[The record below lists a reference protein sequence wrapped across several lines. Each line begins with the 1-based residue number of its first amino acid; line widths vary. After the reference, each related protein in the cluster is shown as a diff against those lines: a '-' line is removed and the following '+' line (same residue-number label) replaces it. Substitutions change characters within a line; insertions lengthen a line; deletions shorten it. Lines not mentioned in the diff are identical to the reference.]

1 MIIRSIRFRMA
12 LWYAALLA
20 GALVLFGA
28 ATYIGL
34 ERYLQ
39 KSLEESLIKQ
49 ARSIG
54 DVLLVNINQSGEDY
68 VDNEITEHY
77 SPEIN
82 GRFIRVTRGDGKRI
96 YISGSPKDGTFDPA
110 LVAAPRLPVARE
122 FTREVEMS
130 DSHEL
135 LLHGLP
141 YRASDGTQFIIE
153 VAAPYNQIESVLRG
167 LLLTFALGLPLI
179 VTLAIGGGYLLM
191 RGALRP
197 VDEIRQKAA
206 RITSRNLSERLPVV
220 HTGDELERL
229 AIDLNRMIERLEESF
244 HQINRFSGDASHELR
259 TPLTVLQGELEAIAH
274 KEQTLP
280 QDVRDTIGSAL
291 EETHRLAKIV
301 ESLLAISRLEA
312 GEARVQ
318 PVRLDFAELART
330 TADQMRLLAEEKHIS
345 MSCDGTDSIEVD
357 ADPSR
362 LKQVV
367 VNLLDNAIKYTPEG
381 GNVSISVTRRDN
393 HAVLEV
399 ADSGLGISAD
409 DLPHVFERFYRADK
423 ARSRQMGGTG
433 LGLSIVRSIC
443 SAHGGQV
450 TVNSTE
456 GRGSLFHVELP
467 LATSS
472 RSHSRNAQT
481 VPANES

>member
-1 MIIRSIRFRMA
+1 VIARSIRFRMA

-20 GALVLFGA
+20 GALALFGA
-28 ATYIGL
+28 STYVGL

-82 GRFIRVTRGDGKRI
+82 GRFIRVTRADGKRI
-96 YISGSPKDGTFDPA
+96 YVSGPPKDGTFDPA
-110 LVAAPRLPVARE
+110 LVVAPRLPVAQE

-130 DSHEL
+130 DGHEL
-135 LLHGLP
+135 LLNGLP
-141 YRASDGTQFIIE
+141 YRAGDGTQFLIE

-179 VTLAIGGGYLLM
+179 VALAIGGGYLLM
-191 RGALRP
+191 RRALHP
-197 VDEIRQKAA
+197 VDDIRQKAA
-206 RITSRNLSERLPVV
+206 QITSRNLSERLPVV

-229 AIDLNRMIERLEESF
+229 ATDLNRMIARLEESF
-244 HQINRFSGDASHELR
+244 LQINRFSADASHELR
-259 TPLTVLQGELEAIAH
+259 TPLTILQGELEAVAQ
-274 KEQTLP
+274 KGQSLP
-280 QDVRDTIGSAL
+280 PDVRDTIGSAL
-291 EETHRLAKIV
+291 EETQRLSKIV

-318 PVRLDFAELART
+318 PLRLDFAELART
-330 TADQMRLLAEEKHIS
+330 TADQMKLLAEEKHIS
-345 MSCDGTDSIEVD
+345 LTSDGNEPVEVE

-381 GNVSISVTRRDN
+381 GEVSVSVMRQDG

-399 ADSGLGISAD
+399 GDSGIGISSV
-409 DLPHVFERFYRADK
+409 DLPHIFDRFYRADK

-443 SAHGGQV
+443 LAHGGQII
-450 TVNSTE
+450 VNSTE
-456 GRGSLFHVELP
+456 GRGSLFRVELP
-467 LATSS
+467 LAATN
-472 RSHSRNAQT
+472 RSQSRNA
-481 VPANES
+481 

>member
-1 MIIRSIRFRMA
+1 MNTRSIRFRMA
-12 LWYAALLA
+12 LWYAALLS
-20 GALVLFGA
+20 GALALFGA
-28 ATYIGL
+28 ATYLGL

-39 KSLEESLIKQ
+39 KSLEESLVRQ

-54 DVLLVNINQSGEDY
+54 DVLIVNINQSGEDY

-82 GRFIRVTRGDGKRI
+82 GRFIRVTRADGKQI
-96 YISGSPKDGTFDPA
+96 YVSGPPKDGTFNPA
-110 LVAAPRLPVARE
+110 LVTAPWLPVTQE

-130 DSHEL
+130 DEHEL
-135 LLHGLP
+135 LLHGMP
-141 YRASDGTQFIIE
+141 FRAADGTHFVIE

-179 VTLAIGGGYLLM
+179 VALAIGGGYVLM

-206 RITSRNLSERLPVV
+206 QITSRNLSERLPVV

-229 AIDLNRMIERLEESF
+229 ATDLNHMIERLEESF
-244 HQINRFSGDASHELR
+244 HQIKRFSADASHELR

-274 KEQTLP
+274 QRQGLP
-280 QDVRDTIGSAL
+280 ADVTDTIGSAL
-291 EETHRLAKIV
+291 EETQRLAKIV

-312 GEARVQ
+312 GEAKVQ
-318 PVRLDFAELART
+318 PVRLDFAELARS
-330 TADQMRLLAEEKHIS
+330 TADQMKLLAEEKHIS
-345 MSCDGTDSIEVD
+345 VDCDVAHPVEVD

-381 GNVSISVTRRDN
+381 GMVSISVAKKDGQ
-393 HAVLEV
+393 AVLEV
-399 ADSGLGISAD
+399 ADTGIGISSA
-409 DLPHVFERFYRADK
+409 DLPHIFDRFYRADK

-443 SAHGGQV
+443 LAHGGQV
-450 TVNSTE
+450 SVKSTE
-456 GRGSLFHVELP
+456 GHGSRFRVELP
-467 LATSS
+467 SAS
-472 RSHSRNAQT
+472 
-481 VPANES
+481 

>member
-1 MIIRSIRFRMA
+1 MA

-20 GALVLFGA
+20 GALALFCA
-28 ATYIGL
+28 STYIGL
-34 ERYLQ
+34 QRYLQ
-39 KSLEESLIKQ
+39 KSLEETLAKQ

-68 VDNEITEHY
+68 VTNEITEHY

-82 GRFIRVTRGDGKRI
+82 GRFIRITRADGKRI
-96 YISGSPKDGTFDPA
+96 FVSGPPKDASFDP
-110 LVAAPRLPVARE
+110 VRVPAPARPVTQE
-122 FTREVEMS
+122 FTHEVEMS
-130 DSHEL
+130 DGHEL
-135 LLHGLP
+135 LLHSLP
-141 YRASDGTQFIIE
+141 YRASDGTRFIIE

-179 VTLAIGGGYLLM
+179 VALAIGGGYLLM

-206 RITSRNLSERLPVV
+206 QITSRNLSERLPVV

-229 AIDLNRMIERLEESF
+229 ATDLNHMIERLEESF
-244 HQINRFSGDASHELR
+244 QQINRFSADASHELR
-259 TPLTVLQGELEAIAH
+259 TPLTVLQGELEAMAAKDH
-274 KEQTLP
+274 NLP
-280 QDVRDTIGSAL
+280 AEVRDTIGSAL
-291 EETHRLAKIV
+291 EETQRLSKIV
-301 ESLLAISRLEA
+301 ENLLAISRLEA

-330 TADQMRLLAEEKHIS
+330 TADQMKLLAEEKRIS
-345 MSCDGTDSIEVD
+345 LTSDGTDPVEVD

-362 LKQVV
+362 LKQVI
-367 VNLLDNAIKYTPEG
+367 VNLLDNAIKYTPQG
-381 GNVSISVTRRDN
+381 GNIGISITRRDD

-399 ADSGLGISAD
+399 ADSGLGISAI

-443 SAHGGQV
+443 LAHGGQV

-456 GRGSLFHVELP
+456 GRGSLFRVVLP
-467 LATSS
+467 VAAGN
-472 RSHSRNAQT
+472 RSQSRN
-481 VPANES
+481 V

>member
-1 MIIRSIRFRMA
+1 MIARSIRFRMA

-20 GALVLFGA
+20 GALALFGA
-28 ATYIGL
+28 ATYLGL

-54 DVLLVNINQSGEDY
+54 DVLVVNINQSGEGY

-82 GRFIRVTRGDGKRI
+82 GRFIRVTRTDGKRI
-96 YISGSPKDGTFDPA
+96 YVSGPPKDGTFDPA
-110 LVAAPRLPVARE
+110 LVAAPRLPVTQE

-130 DSHEL
+130 DEHEL

-141 YRASDGTQFIIE
+141 FKAADGTRFLIE

-167 LLLTFALGLPLI
+167 LVLTFVLGLPLI
-179 VTLAIGGGYLLM
+179 VALAIGGGYLLM

-206 RITSRNLSERLPVV
+206 QITSRNLSERLPVV

-229 AIDLNRMIERLEESF
+229 ATDLNHMIERLEESF
-244 HQINRFSGDASHELR
+244 HQINRFSADASHELR
-259 TPLTVLQGELEAIAH
+259 TPLTVLQGELEAIAQ
-274 KEQTLP
+274 KGQSLP
-280 QDVRDTIGSAL
+280 EDVRDTIGSAL

-312 GEARVQ
+312 GEAKVQRVH
-318 PVRLDFAELART
+318 LDFAELARS
-330 TADQMRLLAEEKHIS
+330 TADQMRLLAEEKRVALD
-345 MSCDGTDSIEVD
+345 CDGTEPVEVD
-357 ADPSR
+357 ADPAR

-381 GNVSISVTRRDN
+381 GKVSFSVTQRDGR
-393 HAVLEV
+393 AVLEV
-399 ADSGLGISAD
+399 GDSGLGISAA
-409 DLPHVFERFYRADK
+409 DLPHIFDRFYRADK
-423 ARSRQMGGTG
+423 ARSRQLGGTG

-443 SAHGGQV
+443 LAHGGQV
-450 TVNSTE
+450 TVKSTE
-456 GRGSLFHVELP
+456 GRGSLFRVELP
-467 LATSS
+467 LTT
-472 RSHSRNAQT
+472 RN
-481 VPANES
+481 

>member
-1 MIIRSIRFRMA
+1 VITRSIRFRMA

-20 GALVLFGA
+20 GALALFGA
-28 ATYIGL
+28 ATYLGL

-54 DVLLVNINQSGEDY
+54 DVLLVNINQSGQDY

-82 GRFIRVTRGDGKRI
+82 GRFIRVTRANGKQI
-96 YISGSPKDGTFDPA
+96 YVSGPPKDGTFDPA
-110 LVAAPRLPVARE
+110 LVAAQRLPLTRE
-122 FTREVEMS
+122 FTREMEMS
-130 DSHEL
+130 DGHEL

-141 YRASDGTQFIIE
+141 YRASDGAQFLIE

-179 VTLAIGGGYLLM
+179 VALAIGGGYLLM
-191 RGALRP
+191 RRALHP

-206 RITSRNLSERLPVV
+206 QITSRNLSERLPVV

-229 AIDLNRMIERLEESF
+229 ATDLNRMIARLEGSF
-244 HQINRFSGDASHELR
+244 LQINRFSADASHELR
-259 TPLTVLQGELEAIAH
+259 TPLTVLQGELEAIAQ
-274 KEQTLP
+274 KGQGLP
-280 QDVRDTIGSAL
+280 EDVRDTIGSAL
-291 EETHRLAKIV
+291 EETQRLSKIV
-301 ESLLAISRLEA
+301 ASLLAISRLEA

-318 PVRLDFAELART
+318 PVRLDLAELART
-330 TADQMRLLAEEKHIS
+330 TTDQMKLLAEEKRIS
-345 MSCDGTDSIEVD
+345 LTSDGSEPVEVQ

-381 GNVSISVTRRDN
+381 GNVSISVMRRDD

-443 SAHGGQV
+443 LAHGGQI

-456 GRGSLFHVELP
+456 GRGSLFRVELP
-467 LATSS
+467 LATINRSQS
-472 RSHSRNAQT
+472 RDG
-481 VPANES
+481 

>member
-1 MIIRSIRFRMA
+1 VIIRSIRFRMA

-20 GALVLFGA
+20 GALALFGA
-28 ATYIGL
+28 ATYLGL

-82 GRFIRVTRGDGKRI
+82 GRFVRVTRADGKRI
-96 YISGSPKDGTFDPA
+96 YVSGPPKDGTFDPT
-110 LVAAPRLPVARE
+110 LVSAPQLPAARE
-122 FTREVEMS
+122 FTREMEMS
-130 DSHEL
+130 DGHEL

-141 YRASDGTQFIIE
+141 YRASDGTQFLIE

-179 VTLAIGGGYLLM
+179 VALAIGGGYLLM

-206 RITSRNLSERLPVV
+206 QITSRNLSQRLPVV

-229 AIDLNRMIERLEESF
+229 ATDLNRMIARLEESF
-244 HQINRFSGDASHELR
+244 LQINRFSADASHELR
-259 TPLTVLQGELEAIAH
+259 TPLTVLQGELEAIAQ
-274 KEQTLP
+274 KGQSLP
-280 QDVRDTIGSAL
+280 EDVRDTIGSAL
-291 EETHRLAKIV
+291 EETQRLAKIV

-330 TADQMRLLAEEKHIS
+330 TADQMKLLAEEKHIS
-345 MSCDGTDSIEVD
+345 IICDATDPLEVE

-381 GNVSISVTRRDN
+381 GNISISIARRDD

-399 ADSGLGISAD
+399 ADRGLGISAD

-443 SAHGGQV
+443 QAHGGRV
-450 TVNSTE
+450 TVNSAE
-456 GRGSLFHVELP
+456 GRGSLFRVELP
-467 LATSS
+467 VSTNN
-472 RSHSRNAQT
+472 RSQSRN
-481 VPANES
+481 S

>member
-1 MIIRSIRFRMA
+1 VITRSIRFRMA

-20 GALVLFGA
+20 GALCLFGA

-39 KSLEESLIKQ
+39 KSLEESLVKQ

-82 GRFIRVTRGDGKRI
+82 GRFIRVTRADGKQI
-96 YISGSPKDGTFDPA
+96 FVSGPPKDGTFDPA
-110 LVAAPRLPVARE
+110 LVPPPRLPAAQA
-122 FTREVEMS
+122 FSREVEMS
-130 DSHEL
+130 DGREL

-141 YRASDGTQFIIE
+141 YSARDGTQFLIE

-167 LLLTFALGLPLI
+167 LLLTLALGLPLI

-191 RGALRP
+191 RRALRP

-206 RITSRNLSERLPVV
+206 QITSRNLSERLPVI

-229 AIDLNRMIERLEESF
+229 ATDLNRMIARLEDSF
-244 HQINRFSGDASHELR
+244 QQINRFSADASHELR
-259 TPLTVLQGELEAIAH
+259 TPLTVLQGELEAVAQ
-274 KEQTLP
+274 KGKSLP
-280 QDVRDTIGSAL
+280 TEVRDTIGSAL
-291 EETHRLAKIV
+291 EEIQRLSKIV
-301 ESLLAISRLEA
+301 EGLLAISRLEA
-312 GEARVQ
+312 GEARS
-318 PVRLDFAELART
+318 PEPLDFAELAHS

-345 MSCDGTDSIEVD
+345 LIADGTDPVEVE

-381 GNVSISVTRRDN
+381 GKVTITVAQRDG

-399 ADSGLGISAD
+399 ADTGLGISAN
-409 DLPHVFERFYRADK
+409 DLPHVFDRFYRADK

-443 SAHGGQV
+443 MAHGGRV
-450 TVNSTE
+450 TVSSSE
-456 GRGSLFHVELP
+456 GRGSLFRVELP
-467 LATSS
+467 LVTSHRS
-472 RSHSRNAQT
+472 QSHS
-481 VPANES
+481 P

>member
-1 MIIRSIRFRMA
+1 MITRSIRFRMA

-20 GALVLFGA
+20 GALALFGA
-28 ATYIGL
+28 ATYLGL

-49 ARSIG
+49 ARSVG

-82 GRFIRVTRGDGKRI
+82 GRFIRVTRADGKQI
-96 YISGSPKDGTFDPA
+96 YVSGPPKDGTFDPA
-110 LVAAPRLPVARE
+110 LVATPRLPVAHE
-122 FTREVEMS
+122 SSREVEMS
-130 DSHEL
+130 DGHEL

-179 VTLAIGGGYLLM
+179 VALAIGGGYLLM

-206 RITSRNLSERLPVV
+206 RITSRNLSERLPVL

-229 AIDLNRMIERLEESF
+229 AIDLNRMIERLEKSF
-244 HQINRFSGDASHELR
+244 HQINRFSADASHELR
-259 TPLTVLQGELEAIAH
+259 TPLTVLQGELEAIA
-274 KEQTLP
+274 QRGQSLP
-280 QDVRDTIGSAL
+280 EDVRETIGSAL

-318 PVRLDFAELART
+318 PMRLNFAELART
-330 TADQMRLLAEEKHIS
+330 TADQMKLLAEEKHIS
-345 MSCDGTDSIEVD
+345 MTCDGTDPVEVD

-367 VNLLDNAIKYTPEG
+367 VNLLDNAIKYTHEG
-381 GNVSISVTRRDN
+381 GNISIFITRRDE

-443 SAHGGQV
+443 LAHGGQV

-456 GRGSLFHVELP
+456 GRGSLFRVELP
-467 LATSS
+467 LSTSN
-472 RSHSRNAQT
+472 RSQSH
-481 VPANES
+481 EH

>member
-1 MIIRSIRFRMA
+1 RMA
-12 LWYAALLA
+12 LWYAALLV
-20 GALVLFGA
+20 GARSLFGA

-82 GRFIRVTRGDGKRI
+82 GRVIRVTRANGKQI
-96 YISGSPKDGTFDPA
+96 YVSGPPKDGTFDPA
-110 LVAAPRLPVARE
+110 LVSAPRLPVTHE

-130 DSHEL
+130 DGHEL

-141 YRASDGTQFIIE
+141 YRASDGAQFLIE

-179 VTLAIGGGYLLM
+179 VALAIGGGYLLM

-197 VDEIRQKAA
+197 VDQIRQRAA

-244 HQINRFSGDASHELR
+244 HQINRFSADASHELR
-259 TPLTVLQGELEAIAH
+259 TPLTVLQGELEAIAQ
-274 KEQTLP
+274 KGQGLP
-280 QDVRDTIGSAL
+280 ADVRDTIGSAL

-312 GEARVQ
+312 GEALVQ

-330 TADQMRLLAEEKHIS
+330 TADQMKLLAEEKRIS
-345 MSCDGTDSIEVD
+345 LTSDGSEPVEVE

-381 GNVSISVTRRDN
+381 GSVSISVTRRDD
-393 HAVLEV
+393 HAILEV

-443 SAHGGQV
+443 QAHGGRV
-450 TVNSTE
+450 TVNSAE
-456 GRGSLFHVELP
+456 GRGSLFRVQLP
-467 LATSS
+467 ASTNNRSQS
-472 RSHSRNAQT
+472 RKD
-481 VPANES
+481 

>member
-1 MIIRSIRFRMA
+1 MITRSIRFRMA

-20 GALVLFGA
+20 GALAVFGA
-28 ATYIGL
+28 STYVGL

-82 GRFIRVTRGDGKRI
+82 GRFIRVTRANGKQI
-96 YISGSPKDGTFDPA
+96 YVSGPPKDGTFDPA
-110 LVAAPRLPVARE
+110 LVAAPRLPLTRE
-122 FTREVEMS
+122 FTREMEMS
-130 DSHEL
+130 DGHEL

-141 YRASDGTQFIIE
+141 YRASDGTQFLIE

-179 VTLAIGGGYLLM
+179 VALAIGGGYLLM
-191 RGALRP
+191 RRALHP

-206 RITSRNLSERLPVV
+206 QITSRNLSERLPVV

-229 AIDLNRMIERLEESF
+229 ATDLNRMIARLEESF
-244 HQINRFSGDASHELR
+244 LQINRFSADASHELR
-259 TPLTVLQGELEAIAH
+259 TPLTVLQGELEAIAQ
-274 KEQTLP
+274 KGQGLP
-280 QDVRDTIGSAL
+280 DDVRDTIGSAL
-291 EETHRLAKIV
+291 EETQRLSKIV
-301 ESLLAISRLEA
+301 ASLLAISRLEA

-330 TADQMRLLAEEKHIS
+330 TTDQMKLLAEEKRIS
-345 MSCDGTDSIEVD
+345 LTSDGSEPVEIQ

-381 GNVSISVTRRDN
+381 GNVSISVMRQDD

-443 SAHGGQV
+443 LAHGGQIA
-450 TVNSTE
+450 VNSTE
-456 GRGSLFHVELP
+456 GRGSLFRVELP
-467 LATSS
+467 LATINRSQS
-472 RSHSRNAQT
+472 RDG
-481 VPANES
+481 

>member
-1 MIIRSIRFRMA
+1 MA

-20 GALVLFGA
+20 GALALFGA
-28 ATYIGL
+28 ATYLGL

-39 KSLEESLIKQ
+39 KSLEESLTKQ

-68 VDNEITEHY
+68 VNNEITEHY

-82 GRFIRVTRGDGKRI
+82 GRFIRVTRANGRQI
-96 YISGSPKDGTFDPA
+96 YVSGPPKDGTFDPA
-110 LVAAPRLPVARE
+110 LVAAPRLPVTRE
-122 FTREVEMS
+122 FTREVEIS
-130 DSHEL
+130 DGHEL

-141 YRASDGTQFIIE
+141 YRAGDGAQFLIE

-179 VTLAIGGGYLLM
+179 VALAIGGGYLLM

-206 RITSRNLSERLPVV
+206 QITSRNLSERLPVV
-220 HTGDELERL
+220 RTGDELERL
-229 AIDLNRMIERLEESF
+229 ATDLNRMIARLEESF
-244 HQINRFSGDASHELR
+244 LQINRFSADASHELR

-274 KEQTLP
+274 KEQNLP
-280 QDVRDTIGSAL
+280 EDVSDTIGTAL
-291 EETHRLAKIV
+291 EETQTLTTII
-301 ESLLAISRLEA
+301 ENLLAISRLEA

-330 TADQMRLLAEEKHIS
+330 TADQMKLLAEEKRIS
-345 MSCDGTDSIEVD
+345 LTSDGTDPVEVE

-381 GNVSISVTRRDN
+381 GNVSISVTRRD
-393 HAVLEV
+393 HRAILEV
-399 ADSGLGISAD
+399 ADTGLGISAN
-409 DLPHVFERFYRADK
+409 DLPHIFDRFYRADK

-443 SAHGGQV
+443 QAHGGQV
-450 TVNSTE
+450 TVNSAE
-456 GRGSLFHVELP
+456 GRGSRFRVELP
-467 LATSS
+467 LSTSI
-472 RSHSRNAQT
+472 RSQSGD
-481 VPANES
+481 S

>member
-1 MIIRSIRFRMA
+1 VITRSIRFRMA

-20 GALVLFGA
+20 GALALFGA
-28 ATYIGL
+28 ATYLGL

-54 DVLLVNINQSGEDY
+54 DVLLVNINRSGQDY

-82 GRFIRVTRGDGKRI
+82 GRFIRVTRANGKQI
-96 YISGSPKDGTFDPA
+96 YVSGPPKDGTFDPA
-110 LVAAPRLPVARE
+110 LVAAPRLPLTRE
-122 FTREVEMS
+122 FTREMEMS
-130 DSHEL
+130 DGHEL

-141 YRASDGTQFIIE
+141 YRASDGTQFLIE

-179 VTLAIGGGYLLM
+179 VALAIGGGYLLM
-191 RGALRP
+191 RRALHP

-206 RITSRNLSERLPVV
+206 QITSRNLSERLPVV

-229 AIDLNRMIERLEESF
+229 ATDLNRMIARLEESF
-244 HQINRFSGDASHELR
+244 LQINRFSADASHELR
-259 TPLTVLQGELEAIAH
+259 TPLTVLQGELEAIAQ
-274 KEQTLP
+274 KGQGLP
-280 QDVRDTIGSAL
+280 EDVRDTIGSAL
-291 EETHRLAKIV
+291 EETQRLSKIV
-301 ESLLAISRLEA
+301 ASLLAISRLEA

-330 TADQMRLLAEEKHIS
+330 TTDQMKLLADEKRIS
-345 MSCDGTDSIEVD
+345 LTSDGSEPVEVE

-381 GNVSISVTRRDN
+381 GNVSISVMRRDG

-443 SAHGGQV
+443 LAHGGQI

-456 GRGSLFHVELP
+456 GRGSLFRVELP
-467 LATSS
+467 LATINRSQS
-472 RSHSRNAQT
+472 RDG
-481 VPANES
+481 

>member
-1 MIIRSIRFRMA
+1 MA

-20 GALVLFGA
+20 GALALFSA
-28 ATYIGL
+28 ASYIGL

-39 KSLEESLIKQ
+39 NSLEESLIKQ

-54 DVLLVNINQSGEDY
+54 DVLIVNINQSGEDY
-68 VDNEITEHY
+68 VNNEITEHY

-82 GRFIRVTRGDGKRI
+82 GRFVRVTRADGKRI
-96 YISGSPKDGTFDPA
+96 YVSGPPKDGTFDPA
-110 LVAAPRLPVARE
+110 LVAAPRLPVTQE

-130 DSHEL
+130 DEHEL

-141 YRASDGTQFIIE
+141 FKAADGTKFLIE
-153 VAAPYNQIESVLRG
+153 VAGPYNQIESVLYG

-179 VTLAIGGGYLLM
+179 VAVAIGGGYLLM

-206 RITSRNLSERLPVV
+206 QITSRNLSERLPVT

-229 AIDLNRMIERLEESF
+229 ATDLNHMIERLEESF
-244 HQINRFSGDASHELR
+244 HQINRFSADASHELR

-274 KEQTLP
+274 KGQTLP

-291 EETHRLAKIV
+291 EETHRLARIV

-318 PVRLDFAELART
+318 PVRLDLTELART
-330 TADQMRLLAEEKHIS
+330 TADHMKLLAEEKHIS
-345 MSCDGTDSIEVD
+345 MTFDGTDPVEVE

-362 LKQVV
+362 IKQVV

-381 GNVSISVTRRDN
+381 GDVSISVTQRDS

-399 ADSGLGISAD
+399 ADSGLGISAS

-423 ARSRQMGGTG
+423 TRSRQLGGTG

-443 SAHGGQV
+443 LAHGGHV
-450 TVNSTE
+450 TVKSGE
-456 GRGSLFHVELP
+456 GRGSLFRVELP
-467 LATSS
+467 LATSHLPQP
-472 RSHSRNAQT
+472 RSS
-481 VPANES
+481 

>member
-1 MIIRSIRFRMA
+1 VITRSIRFRMA

-20 GALVLFGA
+20 GALALFGA
-28 ATYIGL
+28 ATYLGL

-54 DVLLVNINQSGEDY
+54 DVLIANIHQSGEDY
-68 VDNEITEHY
+68 VDSEITEHY

-82 GRFIRVTRGDGKRI
+82 GRFIRVTRADGKRI
-96 YISGSPKDGTFDPA
+96 YVSGPPKDGTFDPA
-110 LVAAPRLPVARE
+110 LVATPRLPAAQK

-130 DSHEL
+130 DGHEL
-135 LLHGLP
+135 LLHSLP
-141 YRASDGTQFIIE
+141 YRASDGTQFLIE

-179 VTLAIGGGYLLM
+179 VGLAIGGGYLLM
-191 RGALRP
+191 RRALHP

-206 RITSRNLSERLPVV
+206 QITSRNLSERLPVV

-229 AIDLNRMIERLEESF
+229 ATDLNRMIARLEESF
-244 HQINRFSGDASHELR
+244 LQINRFSADASHELR
-259 TPLTVLQGELEAIAH
+259 TPLTVLQGELESILRSG
-274 KEQTLP
+274 QQLP
-280 QDVRDTIGSAL
+280 VEIRDTVGSVL
-291 EETHRLAKIV
+291 EETQRLTKIV
-301 ESLLAISRLEA
+301 ENLLAISRLEA
-312 GEARVQ
+312 GEARKQ
-318 PVRLDFAELART
+318 PERLDFAELARN
-330 TADQMRLLAEEKHIS
+330 TADQMRLLAEEKQIHLN
-345 MSCDGTDSIEVD
+345 CDGAEPVEVD
-357 ADPSR
+357 VDPSR

-381 GNVSISVTRRDN
+381 GRVSISVMKRDSR
-393 HAVLEV
+393 AVLEV
-399 ADSGLGISAD
+399 EDSGIGISSV
-409 DLPHVFERFYRADK
+409 DLPHIFDRFYRADK

-443 SAHGGQV
+443 LAHGGQV

-456 GRGSLFHVELP
+456 GRGSLFRVELP
-467 LATSS
+467 LAATN
-472 RSHSRNAQT
+472 RSQSRN
-481 VPANES
+481 V

>member
-1 MIIRSIRFRMA
+1 MITRSIRFRMA

-20 GALVLFGA
+20 GALALFGA
-28 ATYIGL
+28 ATYVGL

-82 GRFIRVTRGDGKRI
+82 GRFIRVTRADGKRI
-96 YISGSPKDGTFDPA
+96 YVSGPPKDGTFDPA
-110 LVAAPRLPVARE
+110 LVAAPRLPAAQK

-130 DSHEL
+130 DGHEL

-141 YRASDGTQFIIE
+141 YRAGDGAQFLIE

-179 VTLAIGGGYLLM
+179 VALAIGGGYLLM
-191 RGALRP
+191 RRALHS

-206 RITSRNLSERLPVV
+206 QITSRNLSERLPVV

-229 AIDLNRMIERLEESF
+229 ATDLNRMIARLEESF
-244 HQINRFSGDASHELR
+244 LQINRFSADASHELR
-259 TPLTVLQGELEAIAH
+259 TPLTVLQGELESIARSGQH
-274 KEQTLP
+274 LP
-280 QDVRDTIGSAL
+280 VEIRDTVGSAL
-291 EETHRLAKIV
+291 EETQRLTKIV
-301 ESLLAISRLEA
+301 ENLLAISRLEA
-312 GEARVQ
+312 GEARKQ
-318 PVRLDFAELART
+318 PERLDFAELARS
-330 TADQMRLLAEEKHIS
+330 TADQMRLLAEEKHIHFK
-345 MSCDGTDSIEVD
+345 CDGADPVEVD
-357 ADPSR
+357 ADPLR

-381 GNVSISVTRRDN
+381 GRVSISVMRRDRR
-393 HAVLEV
+393 AVLEV
-399 ADSGLGISAD
+399 GDSGIGISSV
-409 DLPHVFERFYRADK
+409 DLPHIFDRFYRADK

-443 SAHGGQV
+443 LAHGGQV

-456 GRGSLFHVELP
+456 GRGSLFRVELP
-467 LATSS
+467 LSTSN
-472 RSHSRNAQT
+472 RSQSRNA
-481 VPANES
+481 

>member
-1 MIIRSIRFRMA
+1 VKINVRSIRFRMA

-20 GALVLFGA
+20 GALALFGA
-28 ATYIGL
+28 ATYLGL

-54 DVLLVNINQSGEDY
+54 DVLIVNINQSGEDY
-68 VDNEITEHY
+68 VNNEITEHY

-82 GRFIRVTRGDGKRI
+82 GRFIRVTRADGKRI
-96 YISGSPKDGTFDPA
+96 YVSGPPKDGTFDPA
-110 LVAAPRLPVARE
+110 LVAAPHLPVTQE

-130 DSHEL
+130 DEHEL

-141 YRASDGTQFIIE
+141 FKAADGTKFLIE
-153 VAAPYNQIESVLRG
+153 VAGPYNQIESVLYG

-179 VTLAIGGGYLLM
+179 VAVAIGGGYLLM

-206 RITSRNLSERLPVV
+206 KITSRNLSERLPVV

-229 AIDLNRMIERLEESF
+229 ATDLNNMIERLEESF
-244 HQINRFSGDASHELR
+244 HQINRFSADASHELR
-259 TPLTVLQGELEAIAH
+259 TPLTVLQGELEAIAQ
-274 KEQTLP
+274 KGQTLP
-280 QDVRDTIGSAL
+280 EDIRDTVGSAL

-312 GEARVQ
+312 GEAKVQ
-318 PVRLDFAELART
+318 PVRLDLSELVRS
-330 TADQMRLLAEEKHIS
+330 TADQMRLLAEEKYIS
-345 MSCDGTDSIEVD
+345 LACDGTEVVEVD
-357 ADPSR
+357 ADSSR

-381 GNVSISVTRRDN
+381 GKVSISVTQRDSR
-393 HAVLEV
+393 AVLEV
-399 ADSGLGISAD
+399 VDSGLGISAA
-409 DLPHVFERFYRADK
+409 DLPHIFDRFYRADK
-423 ARSRQMGGTG
+423 ARSRQLGGTG

-443 SAHGGQV
+443 LAHGGQV
-450 TVNSTE
+450 TVKSTE
-456 GRGSLFHVELP
+456 GRGSLFRVELP
-467 LATSS
+467 LTT
-472 RSHSRNAQT
+472 RN
-481 VPANES
+481 